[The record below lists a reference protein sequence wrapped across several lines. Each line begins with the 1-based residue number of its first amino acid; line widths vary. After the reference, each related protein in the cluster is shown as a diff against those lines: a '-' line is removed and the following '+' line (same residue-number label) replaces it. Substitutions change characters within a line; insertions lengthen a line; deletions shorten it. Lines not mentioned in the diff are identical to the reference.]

1 MRLNFQFFIAVS
13 LLFSLNI
20 HAQKVKPRLKD
31 LPLENMEAFNQP
43 ASNWQITGDVQGS
56 FSDTSLNTA
65 KGTGI
70 LYNAYSRAI
79 QFKPG
84 HQLFTKME
92 HGDIILE
99 FDFMIPKGSNSGIYL
114 QSRYE
119 VQINDSWGVK
129 LPKHGDLG
137 GIYERWKDGKGYE
150 GKAPLKNAAFAPGL
164 WQHMEISF
172 QAPRFDA
179 AGNKSQSAKF
189 IYVKVNGI
197 TMHENIIVGGPTR
210 AAAFDDEKP
219 YGPLMIQG
227 DHGPI
232 AIRNFKY
239 APQDELKVAAK
250 DITYKYF
257 EKTAK
262 SPEEAAVTKP
272 TSQGKV
278 SAIDARLAPAR
289 DLYFI
294 QFEGKLN
301 IPVRDQYTFSMHFSG
316 DGSLEIDG
324 KTVIEKGWTHMGG
337 FPIDGST
344 ALEAG
349 DHTFKLWVN
358 KDINWSRSG
367 LSLYIEKPNSR
378 AVALHAP
385 ASMPERAPEPLIAVK
400 AQGNA
405 EIIRSFMNHQGKKL
419 THVVSVGDPAQVHY
433 AYDLMQGALL
443 QVWRGDFLNAT
454 DMWHERGE
462 PQTATALGAPVLLA
476 GNAPVYDKTL
486 KKDSVTDYQYKG
498 YTLNASGQPTF
509 SYQYKNLRI
518 TDMPAPAEQGRGL
531 KRTLAIIGE
540 GREKVMFRIAQGKS
554 ITPVGDGLYN
564 IGNGSYFV
572 QISQGLFPRIETYLD
587 QQVLLLPG
595 NESIQFSII
604 W

>member
-1 MRLNFQFFIAVS
+1 MRLICTSLITFS
-13 LLFSLNI
+13 LLLAFNSN
-20 HAQKVKPRLKD
+20 AQKVKPRLKE
-31 LPLENMEAFNQP
+31 LSLENLEAFNQP
-43 ASNWQITGDVQGS
+43 ASNWQVIGDVQGS
-56 FSDTSLNTA
+56 FADTALNTA

-70 LYNAYSRAI
+70 LYNAYTRAI

-84 HQLFTKME
+84 HQLFSKME

-119 VQINDSWGVK
+119 IQINDSWGVK

-137 GIYERWKDGKGYE
+137 GIYERWKDNKGYE

-179 AGNKSQSAKF
+179 TGNKTQAAKF

-210 AAAFDDEKP
+210 ASAFEDEKP

-227 DHGPI
+227 DHGAI
-232 AIRNFKY
+232 AIKNFKY
-239 APQDELKVAAK
+239 APQDELKVAAT

-262 SPEEAAVTKP
+262 TPEEATVTKP
-272 TSQGKV
+272 NSQGKV
-278 SAIDARLAPAR
+278 NAIDARLAPAR

-294 QFEGKLN
+294 QFEGKLHV
-301 IPVRDQYTFSMHFSG
+301 PVKDQYTFSMHFSG

-337 FPIDGST
+337 FPIDGSA

-349 DHTFKLWVN
+349 EHTFKLWVN
-358 KDINWSRSG
+358 KDISWSRSG

-400 AQGNA
+400 AQANA

-419 THVVSVGDPAQVHY
+419 THVLSVGDPSQIHY
-433 AYDLMQGALL
+433 AYDLMQGGLL
-443 QVWRGDFLNAT
+443 QVWKGEFLNTT
-454 DMWHERGE
+454 DMWYERGE

-486 KKDSVTDYQYKG
+486 KKDSIADYQYKG
-498 YTLNASGQPTF
+498 YTLNGNGQPAF
-509 SYQYKNLRI
+509 KYGYKNLSI
-518 TDMPAPAEQGRGL
+518 TDEPVPAEQGRGI
-531 KRTLAIIGE
+531 KRTLSISGE
-540 GREKVMFRIAQGKS
+540 GREKTMFRIAQGKS
-554 ITPVGDGLYN
+554 ITPVGGGLYN

-572 QISQGLFPRIETYLD
+572 QISPALFPRIETYLD

-595 NESIQFSII
+595 SESILYTII